1 MITQEKLKNMQ
12 KPWRR
17 NGCNYCKIEEELADL
32 GKEEAEEYLKE
43 LGIEDSGINRMIKSV
58 YNLLKLRTFIT
69 AGEKEVRAWTI
80 TAGTKAPQAAGVI
93 HTDLK
98 RIH

>member
-1 MITQEKLKNMQ
+1 MVVITA
-12 KPWRR
+12 
-17 NGCNYCKIEEELADL
+17 KIEEELADL

-69 AGEKEVRAWTI
+69 AGEKKFEL
-80 TAGTKAPQAAGVI
+80 GLSPQE
-93 HTDLK
+93 LK
-98 RIH
+98 LHKLQG